1 MIVYSRLTG
10 VFEWGGAVVAE
21 EDAAAGRVALPD
33 GHLLPVLH
41 DVGEGQLQMVL
52 GGLEAEE
59 LGVEVHQ
66 RVQQDVR
73 GVGTQLF
80 TLP

>member
-1 MIVYSRLTG
+1 MIMYSRLTG

-21 EDAAAGRVALPD
+21 EDTATGRVALPD
-33 GHLLPVLH
+33 CHLLPVLH

-66 RVQQDVR
+66 CVQQDVG